1 MVLFERNK
9 KPYKINAVAR
19 QVYDVS
25 GAGDTVLSVFGLA
38 IASELS
44 FKEGI
49 KLANT
54 AAGIVVGKVGTATV
68 SKKEILDAFKQAHDG
83 VPGKYKLLTELE
95 DLVHELKKKNKKV
108 VLTNGCFDLLHAGH
122 IVFFSASRQKGD
134 VLIVALDD
142 DDSVKRLKGEG
153 RPVISERER
162 VRIIS
167 ALDVVDYVVVFS
179 TGQLDKLIK
188 IIKPDILTKGT
199 NYNSKEVYGRKL
211 VEKFG
216 GRVELIPV
224 SDNISSTSIINNI
237 KKSKI

>member
-1 MVLFERNK
+1 MF
-9 KPYKINAVAR
+9 
-19 QVYDVS
+19 
-25 GAGDTVLSVFGLA
+25 LS
-38 IASELS
+38 S
-44 FKEGI
+44 
-49 KLANT
+49 
-54 AAGIVVGKVGTATV
+54 
-68 SKKEILDAFKQAHDG
+68 SKQL
-83 VPGKYKLLTELE
+83 
-95 DLVHELKKKNKKV
+95 
-108 VLTNGCFDLLHAGH
+108 
-122 IVFFSASRQKGD
+122 GD

-153 RPVISERER
+153 RPVISARER

-179 TGQLDKLIK
+179 TGQLDKLIE
-188 IIKPDILTKGT
+188 IIKPDVLTKGS
-199 NYNSKEVYGRKL
+199 NYTSQEVYGHKL